1 MEELAE
7 LVKLKDERR
16 SIFTFIEPSL
26 NIFDDYININSE
38 KKVEMV
44 YCINSSPVCCAN
56 RVVSWDR

>member
-38 KKVEMV
+38 KKVT
-44 YCINSSPVCCAN
+44 CSH
-56 RVVSWDR
+56 